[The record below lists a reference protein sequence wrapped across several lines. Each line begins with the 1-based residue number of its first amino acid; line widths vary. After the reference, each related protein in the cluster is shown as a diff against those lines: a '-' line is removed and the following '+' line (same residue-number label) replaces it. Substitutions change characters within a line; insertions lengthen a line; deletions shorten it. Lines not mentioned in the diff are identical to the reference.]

1 MLCNAG
7 FWFLVLL
14 PLPLGLPDRVL
25 HQFLE
30 KSGAPEGAGQGQV
43 SPRGL
48 VHVVD
53 ELVRSEPAQLALHL
67 NKQDKGRAGGGGGK
81 HHNAWSYTHAFVKN
95 RDGARRIFADHGRGR
110 GRGGVLVCCLPQ
122 VVLIVDLASLSRR
135 STFPTPNRDT
145 SNVWALITLLSIY
158 HIKAVCLSYPRPF
171 SPTVATIYLL
181 G

>member
-81 HHNAWSYTHAFVKN
+81 HHHAWSYSRIRKKPGRSTSDFRRPWAGA
-95 RDGARRIFADHGRGR
+95 GARGRAR
-110 GRGGVLVCCLPQ
+110 LL
-122 VVLIVDLASLSRR
+122 LASSRIDR
-135 STFPTPNRDT
+135 
-145 SNVWALITLLSIY
+145 
-158 HIKAVCLSYPRPF
+158 
-171 SPTVATIYLL
+171 
-181 G
+181 